1 MKENKILNNSQIII
15 LGVCIAI
22 ATIAASFI
30 LSRAALKI
38 MQLTQEQITVTGS
51 ASKKIVSDFIVWQ
64 SSFSCRASDLKTA
77 YNQMKIDLDKIK
89 TYLKSKNVSDS
100 EISVSPVSI
109 ETIYKKN
116 DKGGNTNE
124 IEGYQL
130 TQSIEV
136 SSGNVTLINN
146 ISQDATEL
154 IEQDVAFLSQQP
166 SYHYTRIDELKI
178 EMLAKA
184 TENAKQRAASMV
196 QATGNRIGL
205 MRSARMG
212 VFQITPV
219 LSTDI
224 SDWGIND
231 TSTLEKKVMAVVSVK
246 FAID

>member
-1 MKENKILNNSQIII
+1 
-15 LGVCIAI
+15 
-22 ATIAASFI
+22 
-30 LSRAALKI
+30 
-38 MQLTQEQITVTGS
+38 
-51 ASKKIVSDFIVWQ
+51 
-64 SSFSCRASDLKTA
+64 
-77 YNQMKIDLDKIK
+77 
-89 TYLKSKNVSDS
+89 
-100 EISVSPVSI
+100 
-109 ETIYKKN
+109 
-116 DKGGNTNE
+116 
-124 IEGYQL
+124 
-130 TQSIEV
+130 
-136 SSGNVTLINN
+136 
-146 ISQDATEL
+146 L